1 MNPPPNLIKKN
12 SFQSSPKEPYNNQ
25 IKTSNISLGG
35 SFSINDGFSVILGT
49 NNNQFAHSR

>member
-1 MNPPPNLIKKN
+1 MNPPPNLLKKS
-12 SFQSSPKEPYNNQ
+12 SFKETSPNVGNQ

-49 NNNQFAHSR
+49 GNNQFAHSR